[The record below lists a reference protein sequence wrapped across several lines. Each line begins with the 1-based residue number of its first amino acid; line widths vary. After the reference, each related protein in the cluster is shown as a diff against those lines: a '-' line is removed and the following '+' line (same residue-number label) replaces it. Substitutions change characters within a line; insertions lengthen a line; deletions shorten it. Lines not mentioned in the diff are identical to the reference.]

1 METKTMKLYHNSP
14 TVKTLEDFAK
24 QNKIFLGGEK
34 SKTGKEPLTIESFF
48 ELNRLEI
55 FNQMTVSEKI
65 AYIKEK
71 GFKSE
76 TEKDEETG
84 EFLQLKV
91 EELTADKLDKDMT
104 LPCPCYLLIDT
115 AYVPYSLGIKRT
127 NFQEPAESVTAF
139 EDEQISN
146 ILNDE
151 NFIEIYGAKKVV
163 AGCRVFGF
171 FKTLYY
177 KSGKGGGNAN
187 NIYDRKNLLTDLTP
201 YIISINTSVSVGGGQ
216 FTIMLPHIPLYTN
229 DEEQVYKNSQNSK
242 LTGFGS
248 SGHGEVQIS
257 SITQQD
263 LLTLAEKDVD
273 EIIEKV
279 LGDKQ
284 FDVFGMWNDPL
295 YKDSEYYA
303 KSTADSRDYFNWLIQ
318 KNDIFLISFDSMPNV
333 GSERDIAGKS
343 FDMIGLV
350 DSVSLSR
357 DPSGNITVRI
367 SGRDLMKLIN
377 DDSTLFFPQ
386 SVANGDGNIF
396 ENTESSNS
404 DKGDMGIVKSSD
416 GRVLNN
422 RQRMPISGNIK
433 IFTMEAVNG
442 YTIDFV
448 LKAVISQLANMSVA
462 PDELFNLWPEKRRT
476 KFNDFSPVHK
486 NKPEQQKK

>member
-1 METKTMKLYHNSP
+1 METKIMKLYHNNS
-14 TVKTLEDFAK
+14 TIKTLEEFAK
-24 QNKIFLGGEK
+24 QNKIFLGGDK

-48 ELNRLEI
+48 ELNRNEI
-55 FNQMTVSEKI
+55 FNQMTVSQKI
-65 AYIKEK
+65 EYIKEN

-76 TEKDEETG
+76 TETDEETG
-84 EFLQLKV
+84 EPCQLKV
-91 EELTADKLDKDMT
+91 WELTPDYLSPDMT
-104 LPCPCYLLIDT
+104 LPCPCYLFIDT
-115 AYVPYSLGIKRT
+115 AYVPYTLGTKHT
-127 NFQEPAESVTAF
+127 NFQEPATNVMAF
-139 EDEQISN
+139 EDEKIAK
-146 ILNDE
+146 ILNDK
-151 NFIEIYGAKKVV
+151 NFLEIYGAKKIV

-177 KSGKGGGNAN
+177 KSGKVGGNAN

-201 YIISINTSVSVGGGQ
+201 YIISMSTTVGVGGGQ

-229 DEEQVYKNSQNSK
+229 DEEQIYKNSQNSK
-242 LTGFGS
+242 LSGLGA

-257 SITQQD
+257 SVTQQD

-318 KNDIFLISFDSMPNV
+318 KNDIFLISFDDMYDV
-333 GSERDIAGKS
+333 GDENDIAGKS

-350 DSVSLSR
+350 DNVSISR

-377 DDSTLFFPQ
+377 DDSSLFFPQ

-404 DKGDMGIVKSSD
+404 DKGDMSIVKRSD
-416 GRVLNN
+416 GRILNN
-422 RQRMPISGNIK
+422 RQRMPVSGNIQL
-433 IFTMEAVNG
+433 FTMEAPNG
-442 YTIDFV
+442 YTIDFI
-448 LKAVISQLANMSVA
+448 LKAVVSQLANMSIA
-462 PDELFNLWPEKRRT
+462 PDELFNLWPSDRRT
-476 KFNDFSPVHK
+476 KFNELSPK
-486 NKPEQQKK
+486 PNDKPEKK